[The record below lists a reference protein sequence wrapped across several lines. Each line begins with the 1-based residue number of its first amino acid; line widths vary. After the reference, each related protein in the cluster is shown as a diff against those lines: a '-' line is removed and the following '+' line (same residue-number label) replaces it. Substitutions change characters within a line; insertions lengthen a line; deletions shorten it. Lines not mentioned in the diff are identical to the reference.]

1 VPSAHLRREDA
12 LPQRSGLPVD
22 DGSRLASYQTLLRV
36 SRMLLGSA
44 SLEELFDRI
53 THELKTLVPYDVL
66 TIYQVDGVRRLLVP
80 LHSVDLYA
88 AEIMDAPLELGQGL
102 TGWVVEHRR
111 PQNVPNAHLDPRI
124 QIVPGTGEDPEAIAL
139 VPLLVRDEPIGA
151 LNVYRLGHDAYFSDD
166 EFELICHFADLAA
179 LALDN
184 TRIREQLMQEAQTDW
199 LTGLFNHRVFQE
211 RVREEVERA
220 HRYRRRLSVVSFDL
234 DDFKMLN
241 DVHGHQE
248 GDLVLRRVAGAAA
261 GMLRAAD
268 AAFRVGG
275 EELAILMPETGKQDA
290 MAVAER
296 LCAEVRALPGP
307 RPITIS
313 CGVAT
318 FPEDAKNPTE
328 LLAAAD
334 AALYAAKDRG
344 KDQAAGYS
352 LAVRDQRSQAAAAG
366 RQFELESLA
375 QIKLLGTLA
384 GKLNRLNDVWQ
395 IAETIVTQLRT
406 MIDYHNARVYLLG
419 DDGRTL
425 EPVAFGGTISEY
437 AGETFDALRCEM
449 GEGITGTAA
458 ERGQT
463 LNIPDAQHCEFAE
476 DIEGSAD
483 IEESI
488 LAVPLRYERRT
499 IGVIVLSKLGLDQFS
514 VLAVRLLE
522 LLAAQAAVAFE
533 NARLLEAER
542 RSAAVS
548 QALLGIATMAAT
560 DPSMTVVAQHLVRT
574 ARELTGSTAAAL
586 VTAQGERPR
595 ILAAAGDEAV
605 RSIALAV
612 AHAGH
617 PATEQLQVID
627 VDSLAARTADAS
639 PLLAKAAVV
648 PVDDA
653 VLVVVCDSFSDR
665 IQGVLSAVAGQG
677 GLALRSAE
685 LLAGRRVAS

>member
-1 VPSAHLRREDA
+1 MPERPGS
-12 LPQRSGLPVD
+12 PVD

-44 SLEELFDRI
+44 TLEELLDRI

-66 TIYQVDGVRRLLVP
+66 TVYQVDAVRRLLVP

-88 AEIMDAPLELGQGL
+88 KEIMDAPLALGSGL

-124 QIVPGTGEDPEAIAL
+124 QLVPGTDDEPEAIAL

-151 LNVYRLGHDAYFSDD
+151 LNVYRLGEDASFSDE
-166 EFELICHFADLAA
+166 EFELICHFSDLAA

-184 TRIREQLMQEAQTDW
+184 TRIRERLMREAQTDW

-234 DDFKMLN
+234 DDFKLLN

-261 GMLRAAD
+261 GMLRTAD

-275 EELAILMPETGKQDA
+275 EELAILMPETGKQEA
-290 MAVAER
+290 LAVAER
-296 LCAEVRALPGP
+296 LCAEVRNLPSM
-307 RPITIS
+307 RPITVS
-313 CGVAT
+313 CGIAT
-318 FPEDAKNPTE
+318 FPDDAKNPTE
-328 LLAAAD
+328 LLTAAD
-334 AALYAAKDRG
+334 AALYAAKERG
-344 KDQAAGYS
+344 KDQAIGYS
-352 LAVRDQRSQAAAAG
+352 QAVGEQRSEMGAVG
-366 RQFELESLA
+366 RRLELESLT
-375 QIKLLGTLA
+375 QIKLLGALA

-395 IAETIVTQLRT
+395 IAETIVTELRT

-483 IEESI
+483 IDESI

-514 VLAVRLLE
+514 VLSVRLLE

-533 NARLLEAER
+533 NARLLEGER

-560 DPSMTVVAQHLVRT
+560 DPSTAVVAQHLARV

-586 VTAQGERPR
+586 VSAQGERPR
-595 ILAAAGDEAV
+595 IMATAGDDTV
-605 RSIALAV
+605 RSIALSV
-612 AHAGH
+612 VHGGH
-617 PATEQLQVID
+617 PLGEELEVVDVEQ
-627 VDSLAARTADAS
+627 LAARPAEVSA
-639 PLLAKAAVV
+639 LLARAAVV
-648 PVDDA
+648 RVDDA
-653 VLVVVCDSFSDR
+653 VLVVVCDSFSER
-665 IQGVLSAVAGQG
+665 VQGVLAAVAGQG

>member
-1 VPSAHLRREDA
+1 
-12 LPQRSGLPVD
+12 LPERLGSPAPD
-22 DGSRLASYQTLLRV
+22 RSRLASYQTLLRV

-44 SLEELFDRI
+44 SLEELLDRI

-66 TIYQVDGVRRLLVP
+66 TVYQVDAVRRLLVP

-88 AEIMDAPLELGQGL
+88 AEIMDAPLQMGQGL

-111 PQNVPNAHLDPRI
+111 PQNVPNAHRDPRI
-124 QIVPGTGEDPEAIAL
+124 KLVPGTEDEPEAIAL
-139 VPLLVRDEPIGA
+139 VPLLVREEPIGA
-151 LNVYRLGHDAYFSDD
+151 LNVYRLGDDASFSDD

-184 TRIREQLMQEAQTDW
+184 TRIREQLTREAQTDW

-220 HRYRRRLSVVSFDL
+220 HRYRRRLSIVSFDL
-234 DDFKMLN
+234 DDFKLLN

-261 GMLRAAD
+261 GMLRSAD
-268 AAFRVGG
+268 VAFRVGG

-290 MAVAER
+290 LAVAER
-296 LCAEVRALPGP
+296 LCAEVRGLPSL
-307 RPITIS
+307 RPITVS

-318 FPEDAKNPTE
+318 FPDDAKNPTE
-328 LLAAAD
+328 LLVAAD
-334 AALYAAKDRG
+334 AALYAAKERG
-344 KDQAAGYS
+344 KDRAAGYS
-352 LAVRDQRSQAAAAG
+352 QAVGAQRTAAG
-366 RQFELESLA
+366 AEGRQLELESLA
-375 QIKLLGTLA
+375 QIKLLGALA

-395 IAETIVTQLRT
+395 IAETIVAELRT
-406 MIDYHNARVYLLG
+406 MVDYHNARVYLLG

-425 EPVAFGGTISEY
+425 EPVAFGGMISEY

-483 IEESI
+483 IDESI

-514 VLAVRLLE
+514 VLSMRLLE

-533 NARLLEAER
+533 NARLLEGER

-560 DPSMTVVAQHLVRT
+560 DPSVGMVAQHLARV

-586 VTAQGERPR
+586 VTLNGERPR
-595 ILAAAGDEAV
+595 ILATAGDDAV

-612 AHAGH
+612 VHAGH
-617 PATEQLQVID
+617 PAGDELQVVD
-627 VDSLAARTADAS
+627 VDGLAARPAGVS
-639 PLLAKAAVV
+639 VLLAKAAVV

-653 VLVVVCDSFSDR
+653 LLVVVCDSFSDR
-665 IQGVLSAVAGQG
+665 VQGVLSAVAGQG

>member
-1 VPSAHLRREDA
+1 
-12 LPQRSGLPVD
+12 
-22 DGSRLASYQTLLRV
+22 
-36 SRMLLGSA
+36 
-44 SLEELFDRI
+44 
-53 THELKTLVPYDVL
+53 
-66 TIYQVDGVRRLLVP
+66 
-80 LHSVDLYA
+80 
-88 AEIMDAPLELGQGL
+88 
-102 TGWVVEHRR
+102 
-111 PQNVPNAHLDPRI
+111 
-124 QIVPGTGEDPEAIAL
+124 
-139 VPLLVRDEPIGA
+139 
-151 LNVYRLGHDAYFSDD
+151 
-166 EFELICHFADLAA
+166 
-179 LALDN
+179 
-184 TRIREQLMQEAQTDW
+184 
-199 LTGLFNHRVFQE
+199 
-211 RVREEVERA
+211 
-220 HRYRRRLSVVSFDL
+220 
-234 DDFKMLN
+234 
-241 DVHGHQE
+241 
-248 GDLVLRRVAGAAA
+248 
-261 GMLRAAD
+261 
-268 AAFRVGG
+268 
-275 EELAILMPETGKQDA
+275 
-290 MAVAER
+290 
-296 LCAEVRALPGP
+296 
-307 RPITIS
+307 
-313 CGVAT
+313 
-318 FPEDAKNPTE
+318 
-328 LLAAAD
+328 
-334 AALYAAKDRG
+334 
-344 KDQAAGYS
+344 
-352 LAVRDQRSQAAAAG
+352 
-366 RQFELESLA
+366 
-375 QIKLLGTLA
+375 
-384 GKLNRLNDVWQ
+384 
-395 IAETIVTQLRT
+395 

-499 IGVIVLSKLGLDQFS
+499 IGVIVLSKLALDQFS
-514 VLAVRLLE
+514 VLSVRLLE

-560 DPSMTVVAQHLVRT
+560 DPSVTVVAQHLVRI

-586 VTAQGERPR
+586 VTARGERPR

-617 PATEQLQVID
+617 PATEELQVVD

>member
-1 VPSAHLRREDA
+1 MPERLGSPA
-12 LPQRSGLPVD
+12 D

-44 SLEELFDRI
+44 SLEELLDRI

-66 TIYQVDGVRRLLVP
+66 TVYQVDAVRRLLMP

-88 AEIMDAPLELGQGL
+88 AEIMNAPLELGRGL
-102 TGWVVEHRR
+102 TGWVVEHKR
-111 PQNVPNAHLDPRI
+111 PQNVPNAHRDPRI
-124 QIVPGTGEDPEAIAL
+124 QIVPGTDDEPEAIAL

-151 LNVYRLGHDAYFSDD
+151 LNVYRLGEDASFSDD

-184 TRIREQLMQEAQTDW
+184 TRIREQLMREAQTDW

-211 RVREEVERA
+211 RVRDELERA
-220 HRYRRRLSVVSFDL
+220 HRYRRRLSVVTFDL
-234 DDFKMLN
+234 DDFKLLN

-275 EELAILMPETGKQDA
+275 EELAILMPETSKQDA
-290 MAVAER
+290 LAVAER
-296 LCAEVRALPGP
+296 LCTEVRGLPGP
-307 RPITIS
+307 RAITVS

-318 FPEDAKNPTE
+318 FPDDAKNPTE

-352 LAVRDQRSQAAAAG
+352 QAVRAQRSGLDAGG
-366 RQFELESLA
+366 RQLEIESLA

-395 IAETIVTQLRT
+395 IAETIVGELRT

-425 EPVAFGGTISEY
+425 EPVAFGGILSEY

-458 ERGQT
+458 QRGQT

-560 DPSMTVVAQHLVRT
+560 DPSTTTVAQHLTRV

-586 VTAQGERPR
+586 VAPHGERPR
-595 ILAAAGDEAV
+595 IMATAGDDAV
-605 RSIALAV
+605 RAIALAV
-612 AHAGH
+612 IHAGH
-617 PATEQLQVID
+617 PAGEELEVVD
-627 VDSLAARTADAS
+627 VDDLAARPAVS
-639 PLLAKAAVV
+639 SVLLAKAAVV

-653 VLVVVCDSFSDR
+653 VLIVVCDSFSDR
-665 IQGVLSAVAGQG
+665 VQGVLSAVAGQG

>member
-1 VPSAHLRREDA
+1 LSEPLGSPADH
-12 LPQRSGLPVD
+12 
-22 DGSRLASYQTLLRV
+22 GSRLASYQTLLRV

-44 SLEELFDRI
+44 TLEELLDRI

-66 TIYQVDGVRRLLVP
+66 TIYQVDAVRRMLVP

-88 AEIMDAPLELGQGL
+88 AEIMDAPLPLGAGL

-111 PQNVPNAHLDPRI
+111 PQNVPNAHRDPRI
-124 QIVPGTGEDPEAIAL
+124 QLVPGTEDEPEAIAL

-151 LNVYRLGHDAYFSDD
+151 LNVYRLGDDASFSDD
-166 EFELICHFADLAA
+166 EFDLICHFADLAA

-184 TRIREQLMQEAQTDW
+184 TRIRERLMREAQTDW

-220 HRYRRRLSVVSFDL
+220 HRYRRQLSIVSFDL
-234 DDFKMLN
+234 DDFKLLN

-275 EELAILMPETGKQDA
+275 EELAILMPETGKHDA
-290 MAVAER
+290 LAVAER
-296 LCAEVRALPGP
+296 LCAEVRDLPGP
-307 RPITIS
+307 RPITVS
-313 CGVAT
+313 CGIAT
-318 FPEDAKNPTE
+318 FPDDAKNPTE

-344 KDQAAGYS
+344 KDQATGYS
-352 LAVRDQRSQAAAAG
+352 QSVLDQRGEAVAAG
-366 RQFELESLA
+366 RQLELESLT
-375 QIKLLGTLA
+375 QIKLLGALA

-395 IAETIVTQLRT
+395 IAETIVAELRT

-425 EPVAFGGTISEY
+425 EPIAFGGTISEY

-483 IEESI
+483 IDESI

-514 VLAVRLLE
+514 VLSVRLLE

-560 DPSMTVVAQHLVRT
+560 DPSAAAVAQHLARV

-586 VTAQGERPR
+586 VSTQGERPR
-595 ILAAAGDEAV
+595 LLATAGDDAV
-605 RSIALAV
+605 RSIALSV
-612 AHAGH
+612 VHAGY
-617 PATEQLQVID
+617 PVADELEVVE
-627 VDSLAARTADAS
+627 VDALAARPADVS
-639 PLLAKAAVV
+639 TLLAMAAVV
-648 PVDDA
+648 RVDDA
-653 VLVVVCDSFSDR
+653 VLVVACDSFSER
-665 IQGVLSAVAGQG
+665 AQGVLSAVAGQG